1 MLTLSRENLG
11 FFLVELVFTFAISKA
26 IAIGNYRVFQIN
38 CNFIK
43 RYNFFLRRDKYTI
56 FSAQDR

>member
-1 MLTLSRENLG
+1 MANVIFKKLENATSNLS
-11 FFLVELVFTFAISKA
+11 K
-26 IAIGNYRVFQIN
+26 YRVFQIN